1 MDIATDGSLLV
12 SLLNK
17 NLPSELHVILLLKF
31 ENDIWHSDNMLKWL
45 KTEVKAQE
53 KSMSIGTSSGLEKK

>member
-1 MDIATDGSLLV
+1 MDIAKDGSLLV

-31 ENDIWHSDNMLKWL
+31 ENYIWHSDNMLK
-45 KTEVKAQE
+45 
-53 KSMSIGTSSGLEKK
+53 

>member
-1 MDIATDGSLLV
+1 MAFRQYAKMI
-12 SLLNK
+12 
-17 NLPSELHVILLLKF
+17 
-31 ENDIWHSDNMLKWL
+31 